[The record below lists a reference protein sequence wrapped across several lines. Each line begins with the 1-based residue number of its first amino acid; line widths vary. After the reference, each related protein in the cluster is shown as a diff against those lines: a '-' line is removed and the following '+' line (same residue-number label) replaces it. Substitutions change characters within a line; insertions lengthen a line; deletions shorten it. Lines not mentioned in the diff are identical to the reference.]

1 MREGGGRGGGE
12 VRLLI
17 FLKVRVGEMGEVK
30 GKGKAVV
37 GVRLGSLGFR
47 LEIVCRLVA
56 YILIRP

>member
-1 MREGGGRGGGE
+1 MREGGGRGGGK
-12 VRLLI
+12 VPLLI

-56 YILIRP
+56 